1 MFGLGWIS
9 SAIGAVEGITKELID
24 TPLEK
29 AQAQVLKLKM
39 LDPNGKMRRDLA
51 KFASCAYGFY
61 LLVVSTLVLSLIF
74 VDTQINITS
83 IMFAISEM
91 TDLFLPITGAWTAIV
106 SASFGVNVSNNI
118 KDMKMDKK

>member
-1 MFGLGWIS
+1 MFGLGWIGS
-9 SAIGAVEGITKELID
+9 IVKGATDISKELID

-29 AQAQVLKLKM
+29 AQAQILKVQS

-51 KFASCAYGFY
+51 KFSCFAYGFY
-61 LLVVSTLVLSLIF
+61 LIVVSILVLSLMFDMQNVEAIK
-74 VDTQINITS
+74 
-83 IMFAISEM
+83 FAISEM

-118 KDMKMDKK
+118 KDIKMNKS